1 LFVFS
6 VAFVVPALHAQQSF
20 DQTLAALKSPD
31 ARARLAA
38 VQQLTDA
45 RYPEAIA
52 PVAPLVTDADDRV
65 QLSAIAAEL
74 AIFAAERP
82 SGRPSSV
89 DAFVDVP
96 FSVYAL
102 PVPREL
108 TAALLAAMS
117 DDNRQVRL
125 DAAYTLGALARPPL
139 SQSDAVVVIGALQH
153 TDAATRAAAARVAGR
168 LKVREAGDPL
178 IAAMNDADADVRLAA
193 VWALGELQF
202 ERAVESLG
210 DFTAHYT
217 RSELGLAA
225 LSALARIAHGSSVA
239 MFRQALSDRSADV
252 RRLAAE
258 GLGRCRDAASIAALE
273 TLAASDPDV
282 QVQAAALFAL
292 GRLGKASTPAL
303 ADLLSHERASV
314 AVRQYLLEAGA
325 TPGVLSSRLASADPR
340 VRRGI
345 VDVLGLVGGAGD
357 VSAIAALQQDP
368 DAAVRAASARALYR
382 LKLSGKV

>member
-1 LFVFS
+1 MGSTRVCAFVFS

-38 VQQLTDA
+38 VQRLTDA
-45 RYPEAIA
+45 RYPEAIG

-89 DAFVDVP
+89 DAFVDAP

-108 TAALLAAMS
+108 TAALLA
-117 DDNRQVRL
+117 
-125 DAAYTLGALARPPL
+125 LG
-139 SQSDAVVVIGALQH
+139 
-153 TDAATRAAAARVAGR
+153 
-168 LKVREAGDPL
+168 
-178 IAAMNDADADVRLAA
+178 
-193 VWALGELQF
+193 
-202 ERAVESLG
+202 
-210 DFTAHYT
+210 
-217 RSELGLAA
+217 
-225 LSALARIAHGSSVA
+225 
-239 MFRQALSDRSADV
+239 
-252 RRLAAE
+252 
-258 GLGRCRDAASIAALE
+258 C
-273 TLAASDPDV
+273 
-282 QVQAAALFAL
+282 
-292 GRLGKASTPAL
+292 LGKASTPAL

-325 TPGVLSSRLASADPR
+325 TSGVLSSRLASADPR

-345 VDVLGLVGGAGD
+345 VDVLGLVGGAGGGGDGGDGGHGGD